1 MFNALPDDLRHL
13 AVSTSTF
20 GQSLETHLFL
30 PISTF
35 SALGVFH
42 VMRYIGLNARYLLA
56 YLLLPMA
63 RIVVMGWV
71 RPTNFKRN
79 DQLSS
84 ENKTMLVVDPS
95 TTASL
100 HITLSNRV

>member
-1 MFNALPDDLRHL
+1 MIYDI
-13 AVSTSTF
+13 S
-20 GQSLETHLFL
+20 QSARQPSDNHWRRIFFL

-42 VMRYIGLNARYLLA
+42 VMRYIGLNARYLLT
-56 YLLLPMA
+56 YLLLPRA
-63 RIVVMGWV
+63 RIVGMGWV

-79 DQLSS
+79 DHPSS
-84 ENKTMLVVDPS
+84 ENKTMLAVDPS
-95 TTASL
+95 TTASP